1 MDYVFGIDVGG
12 TTVKIGLF
20 TTEGTLVEKWEIP
33 TNTSNGGKAI
43 LPDVAASLE
52 EKLKERSIDKTSVKG
67 AGIGVPGPVTDDGV
81 VNHCVNLGW
90 GIMHVTEELK
100 ALTGFEVK
108 AGNDANVAALG
119 EVWKG
124 GGRGFDD
131 VLMITIG
138 TGIGGGLILNGKIHG
153 GVTGSAAEVGHICVN
168 PLETEHCNC
177 GNCGCLEQYTS
188 ATGILRMAKKKLT
201 ESDAPSILR
210 DKADLTTKD
219 VIDAAKEGDA
229 LAMEVFDFMAKTMGM
244 ALAGC
249 CALADMELILIGGGV
264 SKAGRFLT
272 DPIEKYFRTFAFHT
286 QKDTKFKLAELGN
299 DAGIYGA
306 ARMMIYD

>member
-1 MDYVFGIDVGG
+1 MEYVFGIDVGG

-20 TTEGTLVEKWEIP
+20 TTDGTLVDKWEIP

-52 EKLKERSIDKTSVKG
+52 EKMKERGIDKASVKG

-124 GGRGFDD
+124 GGRGYDN

-153 GVTGSAAEVGHICVN
+153 GVTGSVAEVGHICVN
-168 PLETEHCNC
+168 PLETEPCNC

-188 ATGILRMAKKKLT
+188 ATGILRMAQKKLAET
-201 ESDAPSILR
+201 DAPSILR
-210 DKADLTTKD
+210 GKADLTTKD
-219 VIDAAKEGDA
+219 VIDAAKEGDT

-264 SKAGRFLT
+264 SKAGSFLT
-272 DPIEKYFRTFAFHT
+272 DPIEQYFRTFAFHT
-286 QKDTKFKLAELGN
+286 QKNTKFKLAELGN

-306 ARMMIYD
+306 ARMMIHD

>member
-1 MDYVFGIDVGG
+1 MEYVFGIDVGG

-20 TTEGTLVEKWEIP
+20 NTEGTLVEKWEIP
-33 TNTSNGGKAI
+33 TNTADSGKAI
-43 LPDVAASLE
+43 LPDIAASLE
-52 EKLKERSIDKTSVKG
+52 EKRKERCIDKVAVQG
-67 AGIGVPGPVTDDGV
+67 VGIGVPGPVTADGV

-90 GIMHVTEELK
+90 GVMHVAEEMER
-100 ALTGFEVK
+100 LTGYAVK
-108 AGNDANVAALG
+108 VGNDANVAALG

-124 GGRGFDD
+124 GGKGYQD

-138 TGIGGGLILNGKIHG
+138 TGIGGGLILGGKIHG

-168 PLETEHCNC
+168 PLETEPCNC
-177 GNCGCLEQYTS
+177 GNYGCLEQYTS
-188 ATGILRMAKKKLT
+188 ATGILRLAKRKLA
-201 ESDAPSILR
+201 ESDAPSALR
-210 DKADLTTKD
+210 ERNDLTTKD
-219 VIDAAKEGDA
+219 VIDAAKAGDGLA
-229 LAMEVFDFMAKTMGM
+229 LEVLDFMAKTMGM

-264 SKAGRFLT
+264 SKAGSFLT
-272 DPIEKYFRTFAFHT
+272 EPIEKYYRKFAFHT

-306 ARMMIYD
+306 ARLMI

>member
-1 MDYVFGIDVGG
+1 MEYVFGIDVGG

-20 TTEGTLVEKWEIP
+20 TTDGTLVDKWEIP

-52 EKLKERSIDKTSVKG
+52 EKMKERGIDKASVKG

-108 AGNDANVAALG
+108 AGNDANVAAL
-119 EVWKG
+119 
-124 GGRGFDD
+124 RGYDN

-168 PLETEHCNC
+168 PLETEPCNC

-188 ATGILRMAKKKLT
+188 ATGILRMAQKKLAET
-201 ESDAPSILR
+201 DAPSILR
-210 DKADLTTKD
+210 GKADLTTKD
-219 VIDAAKEGDA
+219 VIDAAKEGDT

-264 SKAGRFLT
+264 SKAGNFLT
-272 DPIEKYFRTFAFHT
+272 DPIEQYFRTFAFHT
-286 QKDTKFKLAELGN
+286 QKNTKFKLAELGN

-306 ARMMIYD
+306 ARMMIHD

>member
-1 MDYVFGIDVGG
+1 M
-12 TTVKIGLF
+12 
-20 TTEGTLVEKWEIP
+20 
-33 TNTSNGGKAI
+33 
-43 LPDVAASLE
+43 
-52 EKLKERSIDKTSVKG
+52 KERGIDKTSVKG

-90 GIMHVTEELK
+90 GVMHVTEELK

-188 ATGILRMAKKKLT
+188 ATGILRLAKKKLA
-201 ESDAPSILR
+201 ESDAHSILR

-272 DPIEKYFRTFAFHT
+272 DPIEEYFRKFAFHT

-306 ARMMIYD
+306 ARMMIHD

>member
-1 MDYVFGIDVGG
+1 MEYVFGIDVGG

-20 TTEGTLVEKWEIP
+20 TTDGTLVAKWEIP

-52 EKLKERSIDKTSVKG
+52 EKMKERGIDKASVKG

-124 GGRGFDD
+124 GGRGYDN

-168 PLETEHCNC
+168 PLETEPCNC

-188 ATGILRMAKKKLT
+188 ATGILRMHRKNWRKQMHL
-201 ESDAPSILR
+201 PFC
-210 DKADLTTKD
+210 
-219 VIDAAKEGDA
+219 AAK
-229 LAMEVFDFMAKTMGM
+229 
-244 ALAGC
+244 
-249 CALADMELILIGGGV
+249 LI
-264 SKAGRFLT
+264 
-272 DPIEKYFRTFAFHT
+272 
-286 QKDTKFKLAELGN
+286 
-299 DAGIYGA
+299 
-306 ARMMIYD
+306 

>member
-1 MDYVFGIDVGG
+1 MEYVFGIDVGG

-20 TTEGTLVEKWEIP
+20 TTDGTLVDKWEIP

-52 EKLKERSIDKTSVKG
+52 EKMKERGIDKASVKG

-124 GGRGFDD
+124 GGRGYDNVYHWHGYWRRPD
-131 VLMITIG
+131 SQWKDSWRCHRQCGRSG
-138 TGIGGGLILNGKIHG
+138 TYLRQ
-153 GVTGSAAEVGHICVN
+153 SA
-168 PLETEHCNC
+168 
-177 GNCGCLEQYTS
+177 GNRTLQ
-188 ATGILRMAKKKLT
+188 LRKLRLSGT
-201 ESDAPSILR
+201 
-210 DKADLTTKD
+210 
-219 VIDAAKEGDA
+219 V
-229 LAMEVFDFMAKTMGM
+229 
-244 ALAGC
+244 
-249 CALADMELILIGGGV
+249 
-264 SKAGRFLT
+264 
-272 DPIEKYFRTFAFHT
+272 YFRNRHSAHGTEKTGGNRCTFHS
-286 QKDTKFKLAELGN
+286 
-299 DAGIYGA
+299 
-306 ARMMIYD
+306 ARQS

>member
-1 MDYVFGIDVGG
+1 M
-12 TTVKIGLF
+12 
-20 TTEGTLVEKWEIP
+20 
-33 TNTSNGGKAI
+33 
-43 LPDVAASLE
+43 
-52 EKLKERSIDKTSVKG
+52 
-67 AGIGVPGPVTDDGV
+67 
-81 VNHCVNLGW
+81 
-90 GIMHVTEELK
+90 TEELK

-124 GGRGFDD
+124 GGRGYDN

-168 PLETEHCNC
+168 PLETEPCNC

-188 ATGILRMAKKKLT
+188 ATGILRMAQKKLAET
-201 ESDAPSILR
+201 DAPSILR
-210 DKADLTTKD
+210 GKADLTTKD
-219 VIDAAKEGDA
+219 VIDAAKEGDT

-264 SKAGRFLT
+264 SKAGNFLT
-272 DPIEKYFRTFAFHT
+272 DPIEQYFRTFAFHT
-286 QKDTKFKLAELGN
+286 QKNTKFKLAELGN

-306 ARMMIYD
+306 ARMMIHD

>member
-1 MDYVFGIDVGG
+1 MEYVFGIDVGG

-20 TTEGTLVEKWEIP
+20 TTDGTLVDKWGIP

-43 LPDVAASLE
+43 MPDVAASLE
-52 EKLKERSIDKTSVKG
+52 EKMKERGIDKASVKG

-124 GGRGFDD
+124 GGRGYDN

-138 TGIGGGLILNGKIHG
+138 TGIG
-153 GVTGSAAEVGHICVN
+153 GSAAEVGHICVN
-168 PLETEHCNC
+168 PLETEPCNC

-188 ATGILRMAKKKLT
+188 ATGILRMAQKKLAET
-201 ESDAPSILR
+201 DAPSILR
-210 DKADLTTKD
+210 GKADLTTKD
-219 VIDAAKEGDA
+219 VIDAAKEGDT

-264 SKAGRFLT
+264 SKAGNFLT
-272 DPIEKYFRTFAFHT
+272 DPIEQYFRTFAFHT
-286 QKDTKFKLAELGN
+286 QKNTKFKLAELGN

-306 ARMMIYD
+306 ARMMIHD

>member
-1 MDYVFGIDVGG
+1 MEYVFGIDVGG

-20 TTEGTLVEKWEIP
+20 TTDGTLVDKWEIP

-52 EKLKERSIDKTSVKG
+52 EKMKERGIDKASVKG

-124 GGRGFDD
+124 GGRE
-131 VLMITIG
+131 L
-138 TGIGGGLILNGKIHG
+138 
-153 GVTGSAAEVGHICVN
+153 
-168 PLETEHCNC
+168 
-177 GNCGCLEQYTS
+177 
-188 ATGILRMAKKKLT
+188 KKVI
-201 ESDAPSILR
+201 SDSH
-210 DKADLTTKD
+210 K
-219 VIDAAKEGDA
+219 V
-229 LAMEVFDFMAKTMGM
+229 
-244 ALAGC
+244 
-249 CALADMELILIGGGV
+249 
-264 SKAGRFLT
+264 
-272 DPIEKYFRTFAFHT
+272 
-286 QKDTKFKLAELGN
+286 
-299 DAGIYGA
+299 
-306 ARMMIYD
+306 